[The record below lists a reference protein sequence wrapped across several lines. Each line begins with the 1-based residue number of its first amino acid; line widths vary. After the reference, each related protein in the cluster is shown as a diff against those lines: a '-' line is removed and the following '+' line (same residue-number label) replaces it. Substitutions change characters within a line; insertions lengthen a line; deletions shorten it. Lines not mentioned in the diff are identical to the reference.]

1 LPPNKIILQFITLLV
16 KSIIRKEEE
25 IKIKHEKILKIID
38 DELCNNQLNN
48 ELNHKTSF
56 NDVYGNRFDAAPYSI
71 RSKKF
76 NFMIDNYINGKTTID
91 KLNFDILRGP
101 NLAIQYIG
109 KSIISDDYYEGFYSV
124 LKPKNISKFGT
135 AEDLEYLGNKNELN
149 LLEKGD
155 IVFGAEGFK
164 KGRSFIVLN
173 KNKKLITNYH
183 GVILKHSENNLKKSI
198 FIKCFLDY
206 LRYHDMFDILGTGG
220 NGGSFSPLYF
230 NRLNFPMFPIEK
242 QDEIAKLYYNEV
254 NYEKDSL
261 DIISFEKQDI
271 KITSETGIRQLDSQI
286 KVMRKKIKEIF
297 RDIINNENPDISYDF
312 LFIIVKE

>member
-1 LPPNKIILQFITLLV
+1 
-16 KSIIRKEEE
+16 
-25 IKIKHEKILKIID
+25 
-38 DELCNNQLNN
+38 
-48 ELNHKTSF
+48 
-56 NDVYGNRFDAAPYSI
+56 
-71 RSKKF
+71 
-76 NFMIDNYINGKTTID
+76 
-91 KLNFDILRGP
+91 
-101 NLAIQYIG
+101 
-109 KSIISDDYYEGFYSV
+109 
-124 LKPKNISKFGT
+124 
-135 AEDLEYLGNKNELN
+135 
-149 LLEKGD
+149 
-155 IVFGAEGFK
+155 
-164 KGRSFIVLN
+164 
-173 KNKKLITNYH
+173 
-183 GVILKHSENNLKKSI
+183 
-198 FIKCFLDY
+198 
-206 LRYHDMFDILGTGG
+206 MFDILGTGG